1 MEFLLLRW
9 DEMLLKNLE
18 KMRKLQRNLF
28 FGRIVQEE
36 QRYSD
41 FSAVE
46 AVPIQNEKERGK
58 PQCEGSKIT

>member
-36 QRYSD
+36 Q
-41 FSAVE
+41 
-46 AVPIQNEKERGK
+46 IQ
-58 PQCEGSKIT
+58 